1 MLHGLRRFLILA
13 HRYLGIPL
21 SFLFVVWFASGVAM
35 IYVGGMPALSAQDRL
50 AHLPELDLAAV
61 RISPAEAARRA
72 LDESPAEVTLL
83 TVLGRPAYR
92 IDGATVFADD
102 GEALAPLDGAAAR
115 TVAAKFVGAAED
127 RIRFVRTIEAPDQWT
142 LQLARALPLE
152 KFAVDDGR
160 GTEVYV
166 SPETAEVALA
176 TTARA
181 RAFAWIATIPH
192 WFYFAALRVN
202 QPLWYRTVVWAAELG
217 CVLAVLG
224 LALGVAQFRKS
235 TPFSF
240 SKSIRYTGW
249 MRWHYVLGVF
259 FGVFALTWV
268 FSGLLSME
276 PFDWTNAR
284 GLEVSPDA
292 LTGGPL
298 ELERFAPFDAGAWTD
313 LRAGRPLKEIELRR
327 ILDDPYYVAR
337 FAPST
342 PVSADAKRERLH
354 QPYDVAGRA
363 EPTTEL
369 VDARTLQARREPFA
383 TDTLLDRLRSG
394 VGAARI
400 ASHDL
405 LSDYDSYYYSRNRE
419 APLPVLR
426 VKFDDPLET
435 WVYVDPRAS
444 RVLATVHRLNR
455 VERWLYNGLHSLD
468 FAFWYSRR
476 PLWDI
481 GMIAL
486 LAGALVSSAIGL
498 CLGLRRL
505 WRDAARLVRGRAP
518 QPPLQGGAALST
530 HGRSPGRRA
539 R

>member
-1 MLHGLRRFLILA
+1 MLRGLRRLLILL

-21 SFLFVVWFASGVAM
+21 SLLFVVWFASGIAM
-35 IYVGGMPALSAQDRL
+35 IYVGGMPALGAEERL
-50 AHLPELDLAAV
+50 AHLPDLDLAAV
-61 RISPAEAARRA
+61 RITPAEAAKSA

-102 GEALAPLDGAAAR
+102 GSTLAPLDRATAR
-115 TVAAKFVGAAED
+115 AVAAKFVGAPESAVRFARTVD
-127 RIRFVRTIEAPDQWT
+127 RPDQWT
-142 LQLARALPLE
+142 LLLNRALPLE

-160 GTEVYV
+160 DTEVYV

-176 TTARA
+176 TTART

-217 CVLAVLG
+217 CVLAALG
-224 LALGVAQFRKS
+224 LVLAVVQFRKS

-249 MRWHYVLGVF
+249 MRWHYILGVF

-276 PFDWTNAR
+276 PFEWTNAR
-284 GLEVSPDA
+284 GVEVRPDA
-292 LTGGPL
+292 LSGGPL
-298 ELERFAPFDAGAWTD
+298 EVERFGPFDAAAWSA
-313 LRAGRPLKEIELRR
+313 LRAGRALKEIELRR
-327 ILDDPYYVAR
+327 IQDEPYYVAR
-337 FAPST
+337 FGA
-342 PVSADAKRERLH
+342 SARSAGDAKRERLH
-354 QPYDVAGRA
+354 QPYNVAGRA

-369 VDARTLQARREPFA
+369 VAARTLEPRREPFP
-383 TDTLLDRLRSG
+383 TDALLARLGAG
-394 VGAARI
+394 VADARI
-400 ASHDL
+400 ASYEL
-405 LSDYDSYYYSRNRE
+405 LDDYDSYYYSRARE

-426 VKFDDPLET
+426 VKLDDPLET
-435 WVYVDPRAS
+435 WVYVDPQSS

-468 FAFWYSRR
+468 FSFWYSRR

-481 GMIAL
+481 AMIAL
-486 LAGALVSSAIGL
+486 LAGALVSSTIGL
-498 CLGLRRL
+498 CLGVKRL
-505 WRDAARLVRGRAP
+505 ARDVARLAHGRAP
-518 QPPLQGGAALST
+518 AGGST
-530 HGRSPGRRA
+530 LAPAEPRRD
-539 R
+539 